1 MTSDPYVY
9 PGTTILK
16 NIPGIR
22 NQKTLDRFEPGRVA
36 QRSLELIEQTL
47 SGFFDVDHLQRIH
60 RYLFQDVYEWA
71 GCFRTV
77 DVAKGNSFCTCT
89 VHPAYLG
96 ESV

>member
-1 MTSDPYVY
+1 MSSDPYVY

-22 NQKTLDRFEPGRVA
+22 NQKRLDRFEADRVA
-36 QRSLELIEQTL
+36 QRSLELIEHPLT
-47 SGFFDVDHLQRIH
+47 GFFDAAHLHQIH

-77 DVAKGNSFCTCT
+77 DIAISRQIRDLELEPG
-89 VHPAYLG
+89 G
-96 ESV
+96 